1 MALLAEFEVPTLWE
15 YLYNKWNST
24 ASTVS
29 QPIQRRGSLDDKV
42 LPVGA
47 VVVHV
52 LEWPALD
59 TLHAW
64 EQSMSNSRR
73 SVNTEVTL
81 ALLRALHFQCA
92 QQLQHLSGA
101 IITQKHWNYADQQP
115 IRKTSDITHINRNYP
130 KQHILH
136 ISTVITQIFMFYT
149 TMSPCCPSKACARQS
164 CCGLLAAAAVPHF
177 EICVL
182 KIQTER
188 QQFCAE
194 AEQFLSI
201 PPCDHNFRA
210 AQCATEGLCTRC
222 HACPLQGSTQH
233 VTQVSATS
241 LYSLFPDIALNPQAP
256 PSRCGQILI
265 DSFWG
270 SPIKNRTQWV
280 ADRSSIGS
288 LFNHPFVV
296 EIRVLVFN
304 ACCKDRY
311 YQIQQ
316 WLRICTCITQF
327 FITKHVLHKYSHI
340 TQIL

>member
-1 MALLAEFEVPTLWE
+1 
-15 YLYNKWNST
+15 
-24 ASTVS
+24 
-29 QPIQRRGSLDDKV
+29 
-42 LPVGA
+42 
-47 VVVHV
+47 
-52 LEWPALD
+52 
-59 TLHAW
+59 
-64 EQSMSNSRR
+64 
-73 SVNTEVTL
+73 
-81 ALLRALHFQCA
+81 
-92 QQLQHLSGA
+92 
-101 IITQKHWNYADQQP
+101 
-115 IRKTSDITHINRNYP
+115 
-130 KQHILH
+130 
-136 ISTVITQIFMFYT
+136 
-149 TMSPCCPSKACARQS
+149 MSPCCPSKACARQS

-222 HACPLQGSTQH
+222 HACPLWGSTQH
-233 VTQVSATS
+233 VTQVSAT
-241 LYSLFPDIALNPQAP
+241 YSSFPDIALNPQAP

-270 SPIKNRTQWV
+270 SPIANRTQWV

-304 ACCKDRY
+304 ACCKDRLRNSTIITHLYGY
-311 YQIQQ
+311 YSI
-316 WLRICTCITQF
+316 LYMKTCITQIF
-327 FITKHVLHKYSHI
+327 TYYANIAANKNWTCNGLGTHLCCNLALRMRHHGLRWRGPLIGIVPLALHPKLVCNLWGLCTAIQVDDVAPFQNLRCCMYDEMDLTSAHDVNPLAVGEGEQLCALI
-340 TQIL
+340 HEGRAQGVK

>member
-1 MALLAEFEVPTLWE
+1 M
-15 YLYNKWNST
+15 NS
-24 ASTVS
+24 
-29 QPIQRRGSLDDKV
+29 
-42 LPVGA
+42 
-47 VVVHV
+47 
-52 LEWPALD
+52 
-59 TLHAW
+59 
-64 EQSMSNSRR
+64 
-73 SVNTEVTL
+73 
-81 ALLRALHFQCA
+81 
-92 QQLQHLSGA
+92 
-101 IITQKHWNYADQQP
+101 NYA
-115 IRKTSDITHINRNYP
+115 N
-130 KQHILH
+130 QHILR
-136 ISTVITQIFMFYT
+136 ISTVITQIFMFYA

-222 HACPLQGSTQH
+222 HACPLRGSTQR
-233 VTQVSATS
+233 VTQVSAT
-241 LYSLFPDIALNPQAP
+241 YSSFPDIALNPQAP

-265 DSFWG
+265 DSIGG
-270 SPIKNRTQWV
+270 SPIANRIQWV

-304 ACCKDRY
+304 ACCKDRLRNSTIITHLYGY
-311 YQIQQ
+311 YSI
-316 WLRICTCITQF
+316 LYMKTCITQIF
-327 FITKHVLHKYSHI
+327 TYYANIAANKNWTCNGLGTHLCCNLALRMRHHG
-340 TQIL
+340 LR